1 MSSLRGRLLASHL
14 AVAAAGVV
22 ALLVVGTTVGGVA
35 YQRRIGTMH
44 GAMMRADSAQRALA
58 DALPLALGWGA
69 AAGIVAAAIA
79 ALWVSRRIAGPLA
92 EVQEA
97 TRAIAAGDYSRR
109 VPRAPEAELAAVA
122 DDVNA
127 LAARLG
133 EAEERRARLID
144 EVAHE
149 MRTPLTTIG
158 GTMEGLLDGVIEA
171 GPEAYERVAAEAS
184 RLRRLAED
192 LSTLS
197 RAQESTLALDI
208 VPTDLARLAV
218 DAADRLRPQF
228 EHRGVALAVD
238 APAEAPVVADPDRI
252 IQVLVNLLGNA
263 LAHSDEGGH
272 VVVRAALDGEAAV
285 ATVTDTGAGIAPDE
299 LERVFERF
307 YRGPAAGARS
317 GRGIGLTIARSL
329 ARAHGG
335 DVTAA
340 SDGVGRGASFTLT
353 LPAARPR

>member
-1 MSSLRGRLLASHL
+1 MSTLRGRLLASHL
-14 AVAAAGVV
+14 AVAAAGVLV
-22 ALLVVGTTVGGVA
+22 LLVVGATVGGVA
-35 YQRRIGTMH
+35 YQRRMGTMH
-44 GAMMRADSAQRALA
+44 GAMMRADSAQQALA

-122 DDVNA
+122 EDINA

-133 EAEERRARLID
+133 DAEERRAQLID

-184 RLRRLAED
+184 RLGRLAED

-197 RAQESTLALDI
+197 RAEESTLALDLA
-208 VPTDLARLAV
+208 PTDLARLAA
-218 DAADRLRPQF
+218 DAAHRLHPQF
-228 EHRGVALAVD
+228 EHLGVALDVEAPAPVPVD
-238 APAEAPVVADPDRI
+238 ADADRI

-263 LAHSDEGGH
+263 LAHSDQGGR
-272 VVVRAALDGEAAV
+272 VVVRAAATDGTAH
-285 ATVTDTGAGIAPDE
+285 ATVIDEGAGIAPEE
-299 LERVFERF
+299 LARVFERF
-307 YRGPAAGARS
+307 YRGADAGSRS

-340 SDGVGRGASFTLT
+340 SEGPGRGASFTLT
-353 LPAARPR
+353 LPVGRPR